1 MNDTVIIQRDG
12 AIATLSFNRPAQL
25 NALNDAMMFALRDS
39 LLAVE
44 ADANIRVVVLRGEG
58 KAFMAGGDVAMFH
71 ARRDQS
77 REEMLALGKVF
88 HESIAI
94 LRRMGKPVLASVQGA
109 CAGGGLA
116 VMLACDLAI
125 AADNSQ
131 YTLAYARIGATPDG
145 GSTHTLSRI
154 VGLRKTMELALLPDT
169 FGAAEAAR
177 LGLVNWVVAE
187 ADLAARTQ
195 EIAERLA
202 AGPTQVFARTKAL
215 IQAAADRPLGA
226 QLDAEAEAFSSN
238 AMEAEFKEGVAAFV
252 EKRKPNFHP

>member
-1 MNDTVIIQRDG
+1 MNDTVLSTHNG

-25 NALNDAMMFALRDS
+25 NALNDAMMFGLRDA

-44 ADANIRVVVLRGEG
+44 ADANIRVVVLKGEG

-77 REEMLALGKVF
+77 REDMLALGKVF

-116 VMLACDLAI
+116 VMLACDLAV
-125 AADNSQ
+125 AAESSQ

-154 VGLRKTMELALLPDT
+154 VGLRKAMELALLPDT

-177 LGLVNWVVAE
+177 LGLVNWVVADAE
-187 ADLAARTQ
+187 LAAQTQ
-195 EIAERLA
+195 SIAERLA
-202 AGPTQVFARTKAL
+202 AGPKETFARTKAL
-215 IQAAADRPLGA
+215 LQSAGDRTLED
-226 QLDAEAEAFSSN
+226 QLAAEAEAFATN
-238 AMEAEFKEGVAAFV
+238 AMGVEFKEGVAAFV
-252 EKRKPNFHP
+252 EKRKPRFQS